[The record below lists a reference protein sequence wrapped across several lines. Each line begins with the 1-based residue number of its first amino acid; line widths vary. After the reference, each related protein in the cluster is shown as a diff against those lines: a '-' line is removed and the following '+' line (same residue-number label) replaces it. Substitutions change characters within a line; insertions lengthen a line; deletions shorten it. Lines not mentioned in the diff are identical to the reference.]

1 MFIKNKNIFTF
12 VFVGGSDGMTGF
24 VDFMYKSIVPACL
37 MAPMKPTF
45 DFNDGQTTL
54 ALGECSNC
62 LREIYGKRG
71 DEMISYLQSDYLP
84 TLQLSQQQTEEFCQ
98 ALKADSKL
106 FRTYFKSFFR
116 KAKS

>member
-12 VFVGGSDGMTGF
+12 VFVGGSDGMAGF

-54 ALGECSNC
+54 VSVRTLVFVLYKNNMFNCS
-62 LREIYGKRG
+62 
-71 DEMISYLQSDYLP
+71 
-84 TLQLSQQQTEEFCQ
+84 T
-98 ALKADSKL
+98 
-106 FRTYFKSFFR
+106 R
-116 KAKS
+116 KELHEN